1 MSDIETVG
9 WTADKRFFILK
20 INMETNLTT
29 DDCEVLAGLF
39 VEKYSL
45 EFSGCQF
52 HGKLAVICGDKVYVN
67 PWALDQEA
75 SVDEPVEELSFSE
88 FQTLLNN

>member
-45 EFSGCQF
+45 NFQ
-52 HGKLAVICGDKVYVN
+52 A
-67 PWALDQEA
+67 A
-75 SVDEPVEELSFSE
+75 SFMESS
-88 FQTLLNN
+88 Q

>member
-20 INMETNLTT
+20 INMETSLTT

-45 EFSGCQF
+45 NFQ
-52 HGKLAVICGDKVYVN
+52 A
-67 PWALDQEA
+67 A
-75 SVDEPVEELSFSE
+75 SFMESS
-88 FQTLLNN
+88 Q